1 MERKYNVIIGLLAV
15 LAIASLA
22 GFLKTYLVYFPRF
35 EGVSGATH
43 FHFSMFLLWILI
55 VLYQPYLMK
64 TKQLSRH
71 KSVGKLTYLLAPVLI
86 VTVWFMIFQVVQKN
100 IVKAEPKALI
110 SATGAILDSVTFSI
124 CYLISMWNTQRMR
137 IHTAFLIGAC
147 LVIFNSGIGRL
158 IALISN
164 DLAILVMVLLPIII
178 PGAIMVY
185 EKAKLRRAML
195 KSPYLLFMLIWILE
209 VIVFI
214 TLPQQEFWKGF
225 IRGLL

>member
-1 MERKYNVIIGLLAV
+1 QACREVDILACTGTD
-15 LAIASLA
+15 S
-22 GFLKTYLVYFPRF
+22 YRLVYDFSSSTKKYS
-35 EGVSGATH
+35 EGRAQSPN
-43 FHFSMFLLWILI
+43 FC
-55 VLYQPYLMK
+55 Y
-64 TKQLSRH
+64 
-71 KSVGKLTYLLAPVLI
+71 
-86 VTVWFMIFQVVQKN
+86 
-100 IVKAEPKALI
+100 
-110 SATGAILDSVTFSI
+110 GAILDSVTFSI

-147 LVIFNSGIGRL
+147 LVIFNFGIGRL

-164 DLAILVMVLLPIII
+164 DL
-178 PGAIMVY
+178 AIMVY

-225 IRGLL
+225 IRGVTINQNHPTELSNGFVYRTGLVCYFA

>member
-1 MERKYNVIIGLLAV
+1 MDSYSVVSALFDENKTALTAQVCQEVDILACTGTD
-15 LAIASLA
+15 S
-22 GFLKTYLVYFPRF
+22 YRLVYDFSGSTKKYS
-35 EGVSGATH
+35 EGRAQSPN
-43 FHFSMFLLWILI
+43 FC
-55 VLYQPYLMK
+55 Y
-64 TKQLSRH
+64 
-71 KSVGKLTYLLAPVLI
+71 
-86 VTVWFMIFQVVQKN
+86 
-100 IVKAEPKALI
+100 
-110 SATGAILDSVTFSI
+110 GAILDSVTFSI

-225 IRGLL
+225 IRGVTINQNHPTELSNGFVYRTGLVCYFA

>member
-1 MERKYNVIIGLLAV
+1 MDSYSVVSALFDENKTALTAQACREVDILACTGTD
-15 LAIASLA
+15 S
-22 GFLKTYLVYFPRF
+22 YRLVYDFSSSTKKYS
-35 EGVSGATH
+35 EGRAQSPN
-43 FHFSMFLLWILI
+43 FC
-55 VLYQPYLMK
+55 Y
-64 TKQLSRH
+64 
-71 KSVGKLTYLLAPVLI
+71 
-86 VTVWFMIFQVVQKN
+86 
-100 IVKAEPKALI
+100 
-110 SATGAILDSVTFSI
+110 GAILDSVTFSI

-225 IRGLL
+225 IRGVTINQNHPTELSNGFVYRTGLVCYFA